1 MLEDLQTS
9 PWLRRLVVIALLSG
23 LLALSYAVL
32 KPFLVPVI
40 WALIIAY
47 VTWPSYVPL
56 RRVMR
61 GQTTVSAL
69 IMTFLMIAAFVLPV
83 VWLLTLL
90 HSELRGAY
98 DEITRYL
105 AGRPR
110 LPPVLA
116 GIPWLG
122 DLLQDFLDRMSSD
135 PAALKG
141 ALAQWVDQSL
151 GRARVILGDV
161 GRNVAKILFALLT
174 LFFVYRN
181 GEQFARQVRAV
192 LERLLGERIHDYL
205 TAIGDTTRA
214 VVYGIV
220 LAAIAQ
226 GFLAGLGYWVAGL
239 KAPAL
244 LGAAT
249 ALIALV
255 PFGAPLLW
263 GSAGLWLLLTD
274 RTGAGIGL
282 LLWGALAVSWIDNLI
297 RPLIISNATRIPFL
311 LVLFGVLGGIAA
323 FGLVGLFLGPVILA
337 VLMAVWR
344 EWLHIRQVEVLTKI
358 STPGEDDGN
367 NNNGSKNSVG

>member
-1 MLEDLQTS
+1 MLEDLQSS
-9 PWLRRLVVIALLSG
+9 PWLRRLIVVVLLGG

-40 WALIIAY
+40 WALILAY

-56 RRVMR
+56 RRLMR
-61 GQTTVSAL
+61 EQSTLSAL
-69 IMTFLMIAAFVLPV
+69 VMTLLLIAAFVLPV

-98 DEITRYL
+98 EEVTHYL
-105 AGRPR
+105 AGKPR
-110 LPPVLA
+110 VPPILA

-122 DLLQDFLDRMSSD
+122 EALQQFLDRVSAN

-141 ALAQWVDQSL
+141 ELAQWVDQSL
-151 GRARVILGDV
+151 GHARAILGDV
-161 GRNVAKILFALLT
+161 GRNVAKMLFALLT

-181 GEQFARQVRAV
+181 GEQFVRQVRAV

-205 TAIGDTTRA
+205 VAIGDTTRA

-239 KAPAL
+239 QAPVL

-255 PFGAPLLW
+255 PFGAPLIW
-263 GSAGLWLLLTD
+263 SSAGVWLLLTD

-344 EWLHIRQVEVLTKI
+344 EWLHIRQVEVFTKI
-358 STPGEDDGN
+358 STQQ
-367 NNNGSKNSVG
+367 SKNHPG